1 MSLFAE
7 PRVSRDAENL
17 SKETAKD
24 WCQLNSNDECCK
36 PEPLLNSRGSTGS
49 PPPFHS
55 KASIWFS
62 AMPLKYHK
70 YFPESMSTLL
80 ISRMIEAWTVTKF
93 SEF

>member
-24 WCQLNSNDECCK
+24 WCQLNSNDECCQ

-49 PPPFHS
+49 PQS
-55 KASIWFS
+55 
-62 AMPLKYHK
+62 PL
-70 YFPESMSTLL
+70 SQ
-80 ISRMIEAWTVTKF
+80 
-93 SEF
+93 